1 MLTAPDAASGEDRG
15 KCGNKC
21 PRSPDPWT
29 GSLRGDLCSPHGS
42 PARTSLRCPQLYH
55 LPSLPCL
62 TSPPC
67 PPAQFLWDH
76 LLKHPAGGCFWR
88 NPNQDNPSFVDCP
101 EAHVRSSLNNF
112 PVNDH
117 ETSVVVLES
126 GIQRW
131 TWCSILGNNRRSIK
145 DT

>member
-1 MLTAPDAASGEDRG
+1 METNAPGPLTPGQDRSEATCAVPTGLQQERASGAHSFIT
-15 KCGNKC
+15 CLPFPASLLP
-21 PRSPDPWT
+21 PR
-29 GSLRGDLCSPHGS
+29 
-42 PARTSLRCPQLYH
+42 
-55 LPSLPCL
+55 
-62 TSPPC
+62 

-126 GIQRW
+126 GIQ
-131 TWCSILGNNRRSIK
+131 
-145 DT
+145 